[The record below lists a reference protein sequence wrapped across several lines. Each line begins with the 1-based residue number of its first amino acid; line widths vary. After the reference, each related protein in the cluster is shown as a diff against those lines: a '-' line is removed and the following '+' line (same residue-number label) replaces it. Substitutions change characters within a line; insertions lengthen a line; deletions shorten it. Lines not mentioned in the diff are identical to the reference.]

1 MTMTAVG
8 TMEQAIKVV
17 LQEAKLTPEDRGVL
31 EKAVRIA
38 RTLQKPPKGIE
49 GR

>member
-1 MTMTAVG
+1 MTMTAAV

-17 LQEAKLTPEDRGVL
+17 LLEAKLTPEDRDVL

-38 RTLQKPPKGIE
+38 RTLQKTPRGVT